1 MPKQTQADLF
11 IRILIEELDAHRL
24 VAKSD
29 FSRNVKTHA
38 KRFKQFCAPAPD
50 TAMGETQPPDCLH
63 HVHASCAVE
72 WLTPLKTA
80 IPSHMYG
87 TALFANPASSMQ
99 TSDEAAD
106 PPIAGAAQ

>member
-50 TAMGETQPPDCLH
+50 TAMGVTQPPDCLH
-63 HVHASCAVE
+63 IMS
-72 WLTPLKTA
+72 TPLAKW
-80 IPSHMYG
+80 SG
-87 TALFANPASSMQ
+87 
-99 TSDEAAD
+99 
-106 PPIAGAAQ
+106 